1 MDLKEKDSH
10 GRSPGRPM
18 SLEID
23 CVQSVPDRLVRLSLT
38 FPVKWNV
45 AFSLKMVPRL
55 TPENA
60 ETWFYET
67 LA

>member
-1 MDLKEKDSH
+1 MDLTVKDSH

-23 CVQSVPDRLVRLSLT
+23 CVQSVPDRLVCLSLT
-38 FPVKWNV
+38 SPVKWNV
-45 AFSLKMVPRL
+45 AFSLKMVP
-55 TPENA
+55 ENA
-60 ETWFYET
+60 ETWFCET

>member
-1 MDLKEKDSH
+1 MDLTVKDSH

-18 SLEID
+18 SLAID

-38 FPVKWNV
+38 SPVKWNV
-45 AFSLKMVPRL
+45 AFSLKMVP
-55 TPENA
+55 ENA
-60 ETWFYET
+60 ETWFCET